1 MTNPTIQLTQPI
13 TVTLSPATI
22 VACMN
27 GMAELPYHTANPAIR
42 ELEAQILAATQSKEP
57 SI

>member
-1 MTNPTIQLTQPI
+1 MTNQTVQLTAPV

-22 VACMN
+22 VACMD

-42 ELEAQILAATQSKEP
+42 ELEAQILAATQPKEP
-57 SI
+57 S